1 MSLIPL
7 VCVVLSPWSFVRPTD
22 IDTGNLLSL
31 PECPLHFA
39 FITLY

>member
-1 MSLIPL
+1 MSQMPL
-7 VCVVLSPWSFVRPTD
+7 VCVIHSPWSFVMPTD
-22 IDTGNLLSL
+22 IDIGNLLSL

>member
-1 MSLIPL
+1 MSLMPF
-7 VCVVLSPWSFVRPTD
+7 VCVILRSFVMPTD
-22 IDTGNLLSL
+22 IDIGNLLSL